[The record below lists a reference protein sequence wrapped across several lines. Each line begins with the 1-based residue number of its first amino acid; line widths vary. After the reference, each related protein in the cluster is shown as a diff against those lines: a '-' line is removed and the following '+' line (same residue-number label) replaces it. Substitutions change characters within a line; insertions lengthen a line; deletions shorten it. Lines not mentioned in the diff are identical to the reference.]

1 MPMIDIA
8 EIKPA
13 SDAVQAAFAAYSDAG
28 QAYAT
33 ERNRHPNDAV
43 ALQRAFEAMSCTGKA
58 YEDSKF
64 ALSHIVYQVVG
75 KAERTAASPK

>member
-1 MPMIDIA
+1 MPMIDTA

-13 SDAVQAAFAAYSDAG
+13 SDAVQAAVAAYNDAG

-33 ERNRHPNDAV
+33 ERNRHPNEAV
-43 ALQRAFEAMSCTGKA
+43 ALQRAFEAMSRIGKA

-75 KAERTAASPK
+75 KAERTATSPK